1 MRTIYILLSRSNTV
15 CARFIRLMTACR
27 YNHSSISLSP
37 EIDCFYSFGRR
48 RLHNPLI
55 GGFVRETLDAGVFSL
70 NLDQP
75 CVLYALEVSEEA
87 YAKMEGQVSECLAN
101 YPSYRYNFLGIP
113 FTYFGIPMPLKKH
126 YQCGQFVAWMLE
138 MTGACTL
145 PRPVSLMQ
153 PMDFVKIPELVPV
166 YTGTLGGLADFTPA
180 ESTCAPA
187 HA

>member
-1 MRTIYILLSRSNTV
+1 MQTVYILLSRSNTV
-15 CARFIRLMTACR
+15 CARLIRLMTACR

-75 CVLYALEVSEEA
+75 CVLYALEVSDEA
-87 YAKMEGQVSECLAN
+87 YAKLEAQVEECLAN
-101 YPSYRYNFLGIP
+101 YPNYRYNFLGIP
-113 FTYFGIPMPLKKH
+113 FTYFGIPLTRKKH
-126 YQCGQFVAWMLE
+126 YQCGQFVARMLE
-138 MTGACTL
+138 LTGECTL

-180 ESTCAPA
+180 ESTRAA
-187 HA
+187 VHA

>member
-1 MRTIYILLSRSNTV
+1 MKTVYILLSRSNTA

-27 YNHSSISLSP
+27 YNHSSISLAGD
-37 EIDCFYSFGRR
+37 IACFYSFGRR
-48 RLHNPLI
+48 KLNNPLI

-75 CVLYALEVSEEA
+75 CVLYSLEVSDEA
-87 YAKMEGQVSECLAN
+87 YAKMEGQVEECLAN

-113 FTYFGIPMPLKKH
+113 FTYFGIPLTRKKH
-126 YQCGQFVAWMLE
+126 YQCGQFVARMLE

-153 PMDFVKIPELVPV
+153 PMDFVKIPELVLV
-166 YTGTLGGLADFTPA
+166 YTGTLGGLAEFTPA
-180 ESTCAPA
+180 SAELA
-187 HA
+187 HV